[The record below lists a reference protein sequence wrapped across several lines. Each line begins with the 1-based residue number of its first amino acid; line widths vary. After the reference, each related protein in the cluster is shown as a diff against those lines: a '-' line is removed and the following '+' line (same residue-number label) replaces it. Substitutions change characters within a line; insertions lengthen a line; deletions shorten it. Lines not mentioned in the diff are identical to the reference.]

1 MMTYKQARKVIYDEK
16 TSFIDCAI
24 AGALIAGEKT
34 SSLED
39 LLQCLRRGGQA
50 ASAAVCALYVRTKRP
65 APKSPLEF
73 IMDAEDWSNYLKQA
87 GLWRGSGRG
96 S

>member
-1 MMTYKQARKVIYDEK
+1 MMTYEQARKAIYDEK
-16 TSFIDCAI
+16 SSFLDCAI
-24 AGALIAGEKT
+24 AGALIASEKT
-34 SSLED
+34 SSFDD

-73 IMDAEDWSNYLKQA
+73 ILNAEDWSNYLKEKNLQ
-87 GLWRGSGRG
+87 
-96 S
+96 